1 MNRAWV
7 QEGGEGEGGKER
19 SKERR
24 AHFYSDI
31 YVNKQALSIS
41 VDGEGEINPAHK
53 DQSYK
58 MQQERI

>member
-1 MNRAWV
+1 LEAKDTINNTRCCYGVTQNMCVLMNRAWV

-31 YVNKQALSIS
+31 YVNK
-41 VDGEGEINPAHK
+41 
-53 DQSYK
+53 
-58 MQQERI
+58 